1 MSLTSNIEIKTA
13 NNALKYWKTEHQA
26 VTSAMKNTANSESI
40 SAEVH
45 RINHFDGQTKHHPHR
60 LGSVS

>member
-1 MSLTSNIEIKTA
+1 MTLVLNK
-13 NNALKYWKTEHQA
+13 LRLL
-26 VTSAMKNTANSESI
+26 TSAMKNTANSESI

-45 RINHFDGQTKHHPHR
+45 RINLLDGQTKHRPHR

>member
-1 MSLTSNIEIKTA
+1 MRIEWTSGYENKIKMA
-13 NNALKYWKTEHQA
+13 I
-26 VTSAMKNTANSESI
+26 TSAMKNTAKSESI

-45 RINHFDGQTKHHPHR
+45 RIKQFDGQTKHHPHR

>member
-1 MSLTSNIEIKTA
+1 
-13 NNALKYWKTEHQA
+13 
-26 VTSAMKNTANSESI
+26 MKNTANPVAI

-45 RINHFDGQTKHHPHR
+45 RINQFEGQTKHRPHR